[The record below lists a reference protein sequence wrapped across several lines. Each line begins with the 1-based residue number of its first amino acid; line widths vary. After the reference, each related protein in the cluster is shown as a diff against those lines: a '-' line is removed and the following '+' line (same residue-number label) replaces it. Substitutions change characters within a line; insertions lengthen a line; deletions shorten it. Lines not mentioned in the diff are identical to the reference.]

1 MNWFITENKK
11 RVSIFDIPCLSIE
24 ELRQEIINLNKR
36 VVGFFGKREDNNIK
50 LFVVMADD
58 SEGKLYIS
66 SCLFSIVLFV
76 CKEIEHLRTRMKR
89 YDIILLAYFV

>member
-36 VVGFFGKREDNNIK
+36 VVGFFGKREDNNMLT
-50 LFVVMADD
+50 LF
-58 SEGKLYIS
+58 
-66 SCLFSIVLFV
+66 LFSVINQF
-76 CKEIEHLRTRMKR
+76 
-89 YDIILLAYFV
+89 II